1 MMNRIKEL
9 RNAYGMKQTELAKKL
24 NVSQA
29 ALSGYETGKYE
40 PDYHTLHKLS
50 MILSTSIDYLLGGNA
65 PQIIPVESERGAR
78 IKVFAKI
85 PAGVPI
91 EAIEDIV
98 DFEDIPADMMKGGKD
113 YIGFRVSGNSMYPKY
128 LEEDTVIVRRQP
140 DCESGQDCVV
150 YINGYDATLKKVIKQ
165 ENGLWLQ
172 PLNPSYEPKF
182 YPYDGDESV
191 TILGVV
197 VEVRR
202 RIL

>member
-1 MMNRIKEL
+1 MDKQELIQGLSAIVGKESVL
-9 RNAYGMKQTELAKKL
+9 TDEKT
-24 NVSQA
+24 
-29 ALSGYETGKYE
+29 
-40 PDYHTLHKLS
+40 
-50 MILSTSIDYLLGGNA
+50 IL
-65 PQIIPVESERGAR
+65 ESA
-78 IKVFAKI
+78 
-85 PAGVPI
+85 
-91 EAIEDIV
+91 
-98 DFEDIPADMMKGGKD
+98 KD

>member
-1 MMNRIKEL
+1 MKNRIKEL
-9 RNAYGMKQTELAKKL
+9 RTVLGIKQTELAKKL

-40 PDYHTLHKLS
+40 PDYETLRRLS
-50 MILSTSIDYLLGGNA
+50 SLLGTTIDYLLGGSA
-65 PQIIPVESERGAR
+65 PQIVPLEHTHAAR
-78 IKVFAKI
+78 IKVYAKI
-85 PAGVPI
+85 PAGIPI
-91 EAIEDIV
+91 EALDEVV
-98 DFEDIPADMMKGGKD
+98 DFEDISVDMTRGGKD

-140 DCESGQDCVV
+140 ECESGQDCVV

-165 ENGLWLQ
+165 ENGIWLQ

-182 YPYDGDESV
+182 YPYDGEESV